1 MNKKL
6 KILETK
12 IQQFVIKK
20 CKHIS
25 AKNLTVYLK
34 VIFWIKNVSI
44 FDRKKGNFWHNKFFF
59 LWLKKVIYLVK
70 KFYFWSKMVIVL
82 VCYISVSYMLNIYK
96 EYLLL
101 FLKIKICIQSRHCYY
116 MS

>member
-1 MNKKL
+1 MLYKKTFLNKKL

-59 LWLKKVIYLVK
+59 LWLKKVFGK
-70 KFYFWSKMVIVL
+70 KV
-82 VCYISVSYMLNIYK
+82 
-96 EYLLL
+96 L
-101 FLKIKICIQSRHCYY
+101 FLVENGL
-116 MS
+116 